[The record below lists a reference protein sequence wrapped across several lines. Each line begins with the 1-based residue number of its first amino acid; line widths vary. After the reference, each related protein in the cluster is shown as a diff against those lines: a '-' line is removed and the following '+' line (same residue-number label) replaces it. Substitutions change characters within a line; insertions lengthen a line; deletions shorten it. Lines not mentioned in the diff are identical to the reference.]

1 MTIEFNKPEGCLA
14 APAHFREST
23 GVYTLSLICGSRRTD
38 STGDLYSEIACEEL
52 AAQVI
57 VGFCV
62 NCPNKKEQS
71 ESGNS

>member
-1 MTIEFNKPEGCLA
+1 MAIEFTKPEGCLA

-23 GVYTLSLICGSRRTD
+23 GEYTVSLICGDRRTD
-38 STGDLYSEIACEEL
+38 STGDLRYETDCEEL

-62 NCPNKKEQS
+62 NCPNKLEQTDPNIS
-71 ESGNS
+71 